1 MADAVVVNAVPSADD
16 AQEHPVAAPA
26 PAPAADDGK
35 GKAPAADDDKG
46 KGKVQPWEGRPCVV
60 LALQAATAPALV
72 KPKRKRRRQAIPAP
86 APAANRV
93 RLESREVHV
102 AVHALPTTRVP
113 PPVSEN
119 HLPGN
124 IPRRHAGYRHTSGC
138 DACALEQAHGG
149 RHYIKPRGRPRP
161 RRAPRCELEFGR
173 W

>member
-1 MADAVVVNAVPSADD
+1 MADAGVVNAVPSADD

-35 GKAPAADDDKG
+35 GKAPAANDDEG
-46 KGKVQPWEGRPCVV
+46 KGKVRPWEGRPCVV
-60 LALQAATAPALV
+60 LALRAATAPV
-72 KPKRKRRRQAIPAP
+72 EPMPKRRRQANRAP
-86 APAANRV
+86 APAANRE
-93 RLESREVHV
+93 RFESREG
-102 AVHALPTTRVP
+102 PTAPVP

-119 HLPGN
+119 HQPGN

-149 RHYIKPRGRPRP
+149 SRYIRARGRPRP
-161 RRAPRCELEFGR
+161 RRAPCCELEYGR

>member
-1 MADAVVVNAVPSADD
+1 MADAGVVNVVPSADD

-35 GKAPAADDDKG
+35 GKAPAANDDEG
-46 KGKVQPWEGRPCVV
+46 KGKVRPWEGRPCVV
-60 LALQAATAPALV
+60 FALRAATAPV
-72 KPKRKRRRQAIPAP
+72 EPKPKRRRQANRAP
-86 APAANRV
+86 APAANRE
-93 RLESREVHV
+93 RLVSREG
-102 AVHALPTTRVP
+102 PTAPVP

-119 HLPGN
+119 RQAGN